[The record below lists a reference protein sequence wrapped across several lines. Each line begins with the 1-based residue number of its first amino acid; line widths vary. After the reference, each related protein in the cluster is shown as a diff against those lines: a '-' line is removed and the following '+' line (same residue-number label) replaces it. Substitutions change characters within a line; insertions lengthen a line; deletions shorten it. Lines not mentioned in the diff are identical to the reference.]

1 MNPNNYCN
9 LKDCRLRTCL
19 KEIPEEERD
28 YSEDYPFNAYGY
40 ECHVP
45 CHMRLKEV
53 KDEVS

>member
-1 MNPNNYCN
+1 MNPNNYCK

-19 KEIPEEERD
+19 KMIPEDERD

-45 CHMRLKEV
+45 CKTRVKKEV
-53 KDEVS
+53 KND